1 MSAESI
7 PADWGDAQA
16 MRVTAEMELDAAEA
30 PQAALQG
37 GGREEKEIIRSLV
50 WLEKKAVTAPLD

>member
-1 MSAESI
+1 
-7 PADWGDAQA
+7 

-37 GGREEKEIIRSLV
+37 GGREEKEIISSPAR
-50 WLEKKAVTAPLD
+50 LEKKAVTSAAGLRLRKQEGSDGFS